1 MLNEKKA
8 HKEEEQA
15 RMYAFMGDLYES
27 KFKKFN
33 NIRDHRQIRRDSF
46 RNSFGSPQRNLHL
59 QSPNRSR
66 YRQSPNQSRASLMSP
81 LRYSPRPLANSTPTR
96 RRMSPSPSATVT
108 SPVENMEQSETP
120 ASEQAPAKSAVE
132 PQNVEPEIA
141 ENHNVDDVAT
151 KQPKDYVLPLGPS
164 ENNLV
169 PDYSD
174 EECA

>member
-1 MLNEKKA
+1 MYLGPPDQYSDYRHLTESELRKNVLLSQWMLNEKKA

-33 NIRDHRQIRRDSF
+33 KIRDQWQTRRDSF

-66 YRQSPNQSRASLMSP
+66 YRQSPNQSRASIMSP

-96 RRMSPSPSATVT
+96 PRMSPSATVT
-108 SPVENMEQSETP
+108 SPVEQSETP
-120 ASEQAPAKSAVE
+120 ASAV
-132 PQNVEPEIA
+132 
-141 ENHNVDDVAT
+141 D
-151 KQPKDYVLPLGPS
+151 
-164 ENNLV
+164 
-169 PDYSD
+169 
-174 EECA
+174 C

>member
-1 MLNEKKA
+1 
-8 HKEEEQA
+8 
-15 RMYAFMGDLYES
+15 MYAFMGDLYES

-33 NIRDHRQIRRDSF
+33 KIRDQRQTRRDSF
-46 RNSFGSPQRNLHL
+46 RYSFGSPQRNLHH
-59 QSPNRSR
+59 QSLNRSPH
-66 YRQSPNQSRASLMSP
+66 RQTLNQSRASLYSP
-81 LRYSPRPLANSTPTR
+81 IRYSPRPLANSTPTR
-96 RRMSPSPSATVT
+96 RKSPSATVT

-141 ENHNVDDVAT
+141 ENQNVDDAAK

-169 PDYSD
+169 PNYSD
-174 EECA
+174 EDCA

>member
-1 MLNEKKA
+1 
-8 HKEEEQA
+8 
-15 RMYAFMGDLYES
+15 MYAFMGDLYES

-96 RRMSPSPSATVT
+96 TRMSPSATAT
-108 SPVENMEQSETP
+108 SPVEQSETP

-132 PQNVEPEIA
+132 PHNVEPEIA
-141 ENHNVDDVAT
+141 ENPNVDDAAK

-169 PDYSD
+169 PNYSD
-174 EECA
+174 EDV